1 MAPPIE
7 RDISL
12 KDKFSGQKRQE
23 NVLSLFNINL
33 YIGFSMLNYTIVSR
47 RLSILKQGN
56 KMRNIVWNRLVK
68 PVLWVTFGTKK
79 KWPHKTGDLLK
90 EVQFI

>member
-33 YIGFSMLNYTIVSR
+33 YIGFSMLI
-47 RLSILKQGN
+47 IL
-56 KMRNIVWNRLVK
+56 L
-68 PVLWVTFGTKK
+68 
-79 KWPHKTGDLLK
+79 
-90 EVQFI
+90 